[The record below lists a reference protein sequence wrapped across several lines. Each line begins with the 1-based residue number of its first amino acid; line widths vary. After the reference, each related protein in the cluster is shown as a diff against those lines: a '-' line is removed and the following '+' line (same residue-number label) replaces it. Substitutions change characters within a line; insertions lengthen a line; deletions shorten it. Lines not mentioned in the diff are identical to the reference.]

1 MAKMTRRMAEAKI
14 QETLNEYN
22 KKIEEA
28 KNYIDYLPLEGKKLV
43 ENYEKNLDNRKTL
56 LNKALEDKSFFETLT
71 DEQVFNLLRICQALI
86 KKFEL
91 VIKEDNNMIE
101 KKNNLDKA
109 MLLLEEFGDEKSQ
122 KAIREYKN
130 GKRSILF
137 GKLSKNTYGMT
148 KNLNS
153 IYTHIITN
161 DFEKDTIENQIQVAI
176 TLAHEF
182 KRNGVTNSINVE
194 TRDIVLEDTKIIE
207 SFANIYGEEIYKKFP
222 EYGILHYIKKIFGET
237 EVKDFADFAFDSTG
251 NYWKVNEAGDLIDD
265 GNTSKVFDAT
275 GKEVYSGS
283 TGRQGTLEAWL
294 NLDNAFV
301 SLLKPA
307 GYEYNGKQWSKN
319 PGKIDRGIIEKAHKG
334 GLLTDDQYKLIQLAA
349 GKSASNDDKSE
360 KIGFFKQILTD
371 YYKVKA
377 MQTQVQ
383 IDLADRAWEWLGRKW
398 NKWFGEKVEQ
408 TVLTVNVEN
417 NKEEVTEEKNKS
429 IKTSGNNL
437 YYKQP
442 VDFITIFSPQ
452 TMNEFI
458 QDENGSKCNLFL
470 EKVTSTLSEEIAKKI
485 LPNGIKSAAGLHK
498 EFQTNKNL
506 KMLNPESHWH
516 YDRTPKQLLESAKEA
531 AQKATDMANAGY
543 LVIAASPKY
552 ENYSAHVSFVISQ
565 DNKYNFDY
573 NPNLEYQKIYQGTTG
588 YDKHQQ
594 SSNTVLWDYPVF
606 LQAGNSTGIVPP
618 GSAFSRLLFNN
629 DKVDYYV
636 VKK

>member
-1 MAKMTRRMAEAKI
+1 MAKITRRMAEEKI
-14 QETLNEYN
+14 QKTLNEYN
-22 KKIEEA
+22 KKIEVA

-43 ENYEKNLDNRKTL
+43 ESYEKNVDNRKAL
-56 LNKALEDKSFFETLT
+56 LNKVVEDKSFFETLT
-71 DEQVFNLLRICQALI
+71 YEQVYRLLKICEELI
-86 KKFEL
+86 TKFDLE
-91 VIKEDNNMIE
+91 IKEDNKVLE
-101 KKNNLDKA
+101 QKNILDKA
-109 MLLLEEFGDEKSQ
+109 IILLEEYGDEKSQ

-137 GKLSKNTYGMT
+137 GKLSKNIYGIT
-148 KNLNS
+148 KNQNS
-153 IYTHIITN
+153 IFTHIITN
-161 DFEKDTIENQIQVAI
+161 EFEKDTIENQIQVAVI
-176 TLAHEF
+176 LAHEF
-182 KRNGVTNSINVE
+182 KRNEVSNSINAE

-207 SFANIYGEEIYKKFP
+207 SFANTYGEEIYKKFP

-237 EVKDFADFAFDSTG
+237 ELKDFADFAFDSTG
-251 NYWKVNEAGDLIDD
+251 NYWKVNEKGDLIDD
-265 GNTSKVFDAT
+265 GNTSKVFDKD
-275 GKEVYSGS
+275 GKEVYSGT
-283 TGRQGTLEAWL
+283 TGRQGLLEAWL
-294 NLDNAFV
+294 SLDNAFT

-307 GYEYNGKQWSKN
+307 GYEWDGKQWSKN
-319 PGKIDRGIIEKAHKG
+319 PGKIDRGIIEKAHNE
-334 GLLTDDQYKLIQLAA
+334 GLLTDDQYNLILLAA
-349 GKSASNDDKSE
+349 GQSTSN
-360 KIGFFKQILTD
+360 F
-371 YYKVKA
+371 VN
-377 MQTQVQ
+377 
-383 IDLADRAWEWLGRKW
+383 RALEWIGRKW

-417 NKEEVTEEKNKS
+417 SKEEGTEEKNKS

-442 VDFITIFSPQ
+442 VDFIKIFSPQ

>member
-22 KKIEEA
+22 EKIEEA

-56 LNKALEDKSFFETLT
+56 LNKAVEDKSFFETLT

-91 VIKEDNNMIE
+91 VIKEDNNMNE
-101 KKNNLDKA
+101 NLDKA

-130 GKRSILF
+130 GKRRILF

-161 DFEKDTIENQIQVAI
+161 DFEKDTIENQIRVAI

-237 EVKDFADFAFDSTG
+237 ELKDFADFAFDSTG

-265 GNTSKVFDAT
+265 GNTSKVFDTT

-319 PGKIDRGIIEKAHKG
+319 PGRIDCGIIEKAHKG

-383 IDLADRAWEWLGRKW
+383 IDLADRAWEWLGRKV
-398 NKWFGEKVEQ
+398 KYAKEKISSKMQ
-408 TVLTVNVEN
+408 LKKGGIDFSKALKANSDN
-417 NKEEVTEEKNKS
+417 EKNKYIQLNARFERVKNVKYS
-429 IKTSGNNL
+429 NDTTKIEYDSNYKPLESTSYLNCIGFVCYMYNISASYSVSNFDKYTQFSELKNIKKLNQLQIGDIITWEYESGKVDKNNKPIYEYHASIWKGNGEIWECMDPKGVRTRNYQGYYNYMNSEGMKIKTVK
-437 YYKQP
+437 YFRFK
-442 VDFITIFSPQ
+442 
-452 TMNEFI
+452 E
-458 QDENGSKCNLFL
+458 EN
-470 EKVTSTLSEEIAKKI
+470 
-485 LPNGIKSAAGLHK
+485 
-498 EFQTNKNL
+498 
-506 KMLNPESHWH
+506 
-516 YDRTPKQLLESAKEA
+516 
-531 AQKATDMANAGY
+531 
-543 LVIAASPKY
+543 
-552 ENYSAHVSFVISQ
+552 
-565 DNKYNFDY
+565 
-573 NPNLEYQKIYQGTTG
+573 
-588 YDKHQQ
+588 
-594 SSNTVLWDYPVF
+594 
-606 LQAGNSTGIVPP
+606 
-618 GSAFSRLLFNN
+618 
-629 DKVDYYV
+629 
-636 VKK
+636 

>member
-1 MAKMTRRMAEAKI
+1 MAEAKI

-22 KKIEEA
+22 EKIEEA

-56 LNKALEDKSFFETLT
+56 LNKAVEDKSFFETLT

-161 DFEKDTIENQIQVAI
+161 DFEKDTIENQIRVAI

-237 EVKDFADFAFDSTG
+237 ELKDFADFAFDSTG

-275 GKEVYSGS
+275 GKEIYSGS

-319 PGKIDRGIIEKAHKG
+319 PGRIDCGIIEKAHKG

-349 GKSASNDDKSE
+349 GKSASNDEKSE
-360 KIGFFKQILTD
+360 KIGLFKQILTD

-383 IDLADRAWEWLGRKW
+383 IDLADRAWEWLGRKV
-398 NKWFGEKVEQ
+398 KYAKEKISSKMQ
-408 TVLTVNVEN
+408 LKKGGIDFSKALKANSDN
-417 NKEEVTEEKNKS
+417 EKNKYIQLNARFERVKNVKYS
-429 IKTSGNNL
+429 NDTTKIEYDSNYKPLESTSYLNCIGFVCYMYNISASYSVSNFDKYTQFSELKNIKKLNQLQIGDIITWEYESGKVDKNNKPIYEYHASIWKGNGEIWECMDPNGVRTRNYQKYYDYMNSHDMKIKTVKYFRLKEGN
-437 YYKQP
+437 K
-442 VDFITIFSPQ
+442 
-452 TMNEFI
+452 
-458 QDENGSKCNLFL
+458 
-470 EKVTSTLSEEIAKKI
+470 
-485 LPNGIKSAAGLHK
+485 
-498 EFQTNKNL
+498 
-506 KMLNPESHWH
+506 
-516 YDRTPKQLLESAKEA
+516 
-531 AQKATDMANAGY
+531 
-543 LVIAASPKY
+543 
-552 ENYSAHVSFVISQ
+552 
-565 DNKYNFDY
+565 
-573 NPNLEYQKIYQGTTG
+573 
-588 YDKHQQ
+588 
-594 SSNTVLWDYPVF
+594 
-606 LQAGNSTGIVPP
+606 
-618 GSAFSRLLFNN
+618 
-629 DKVDYYV
+629 
-636 VKK
+636 

>member
-56 LNKALEDKSFFETLT
+56 LNKAAEDKSFFETLT
-71 DEQVFNLLRICQALI
+71 DEQLFNLLRICQALI

-161 DFEKDTIENQIQVAI
+161 DFEKDTIENQIRVAI

-207 SFANIYGEEIYKKFP
+207 SFASIYGEEIYKKFP

-237 EVKDFADFAFDSTG
+237 ELKDFADFAFDSTG

-265 GNTSKVFDAT
+265 GNTSKVFDTT

-319 PGKIDRGIIEKAHKG
+319 PGRIDCGIIEKAHKG

-360 KIGFFKQILTD
+360 KIGLFKQILTD

-383 IDLADRAWEWLGRKW
+383 IDLADRAWEWLGRKVKYAKEKISSKMQLKKGGTDFSKALKA
-398 NKWFGEKVEQ
+398 NEKIKEDKKWGNNEHHCDEYCEAVLKAAGKLPSDWPGTDYKVSY
-408 TVLTVNVEN
+408 NDN
-417 NKEEVTEEKNKS
+417 GKNKKS
-429 IKTSGNNL
+429 FMVYYRSKLKNSPEPGWNIILMDGHNRSG
-437 YYKQP
+437 
-442 VDFITIFSPQ
+442 
-452 TMNEFI
+452 
-458 QDENGSKCNLFL
+458 LFL
-470 EKVTSTLSEEIAKKI
+470 APHMVIMYLRDDGLIDFSHYTSDTVVEPRIGWTLKEMTDTGKGQYERFGYSNFKY
-485 LPNGIKSAAGLHK
+485 LPLGK
-498 EFQTNKNL
+498 
-506 KMLNPESHWH
+506 
-516 YDRTPKQLLESAKEA
+516 
-531 AQKATDMANAGY
+531 
-543 LVIAASPKY
+543 
-552 ENYSAHVSFVISQ
+552 
-565 DNKYNFDY
+565 
-573 NPNLEYQKIYQGTTG
+573 
-588 YDKHQQ
+588 
-594 SSNTVLWDYPVF
+594 
-606 LQAGNSTGIVPP
+606 
-618 GSAFSRLLFNN
+618 
-629 DKVDYYV
+629 
-636 VKK
+636 

>member
-22 KKIEEA
+22 EKIEEA

-56 LNKALEDKSFFETLT
+56 LNKAAEDKSFFETLT

-91 VIKEDNNMIE
+91 VIKEDNNMNE
-101 KKNNLDKA
+101 NLDKA

-130 GKRSILF
+130 GKRRILF

-161 DFEKDTIENQIQVAI
+161 DFEKDTIENQIRVAI

-237 EVKDFADFAFDSTG
+237 ELKDFADFAFDSTG

-265 GNTSKVFDAT
+265 GNTSKVFDTT

-319 PGKIDRGIIEKAHKG
+319 PGRIDCGIIEKAHKG

-383 IDLADRAWEWLGRKW
+383 IDLADRAWEWLGRKV
-398 NKWFGEKVEQ
+398 KYAKEKISSKMQ
-408 TVLTVNVEN
+408 LKKGGIDFSKALKANSDN
-417 NKEEVTEEKNKS
+417 EKNKYIQLNARFERVKNVKYS
-429 IKTSGNNL
+429 NDTTKIEYDSNYKPLESTSYLNCIGFVCYMYNISASYSVSNFDKYTQFSELKNIKKLNQLQIGDIITWEYESGKVDKNNKPIYEYHASIWKGNGEIWECMDPKGVRTRNYQGYYNYMNSEGMKIKTVK
-437 YYKQP
+437 YFRFK
-442 VDFITIFSPQ
+442 
-452 TMNEFI
+452 E
-458 QDENGSKCNLFL
+458 EN
-470 EKVTSTLSEEIAKKI
+470 
-485 LPNGIKSAAGLHK
+485 
-498 EFQTNKNL
+498 
-506 KMLNPESHWH
+506 
-516 YDRTPKQLLESAKEA
+516 
-531 AQKATDMANAGY
+531 
-543 LVIAASPKY
+543 
-552 ENYSAHVSFVISQ
+552 
-565 DNKYNFDY
+565 
-573 NPNLEYQKIYQGTTG
+573 
-588 YDKHQQ
+588 
-594 SSNTVLWDYPVF
+594 
-606 LQAGNSTGIVPP
+606 
-618 GSAFSRLLFNN
+618 
-629 DKVDYYV
+629 
-636 VKK
+636 

>member
-56 LNKALEDKSFFETLT
+56 LNKAVEDKSFFETLT

-161 DFEKDTIENQIQVAI
+161 DFEKDTIENQIRVAI

-207 SFANIYGEEIYKKFP
+207 SFASIYGEEIYKKFP

-237 EVKDFADFAFDSTG
+237 ELKDFADFAFDSTG

-265 GNTSKVFDAT
+265 GNTSKVFDTT

-319 PGKIDRGIIEKAHKG
+319 PGRIDCGIIEKAHKG

-360 KIGFFKQILTD
+360 KIGLFKQILTD

-383 IDLADRAWEWLGRKW
+383 IDLADRAWEWLGRKV
-398 NKWFGEKVEQ
+398 KYAKEKISSKIQ
-408 TVLTVNVEN
+408 F
-417 NKEEVTEEKNKS
+417 KREETDFLKALKANSDNEKNKYIQLNARFERVKNVKYS
-429 IKTSGNNL
+429 NDTTKIEYDSNYKPLESTSYLNCIGFVCYMYNISASYSVSNFDKYTQFSELKNIKKLNQLQIGDIITWEYESGKVDKNNKPIYEYHASIWKGNGEIWECMDPNGVRTRNYQKYYDYMNSHDMKIKTVKYFRLKEGN
-437 YYKQP
+437 K
-442 VDFITIFSPQ
+442 
-452 TMNEFI
+452 
-458 QDENGSKCNLFL
+458 
-470 EKVTSTLSEEIAKKI
+470 
-485 LPNGIKSAAGLHK
+485 
-498 EFQTNKNL
+498 
-506 KMLNPESHWH
+506 
-516 YDRTPKQLLESAKEA
+516 
-531 AQKATDMANAGY
+531 
-543 LVIAASPKY
+543 
-552 ENYSAHVSFVISQ
+552 
-565 DNKYNFDY
+565 
-573 NPNLEYQKIYQGTTG
+573 
-588 YDKHQQ
+588 
-594 SSNTVLWDYPVF
+594 
-606 LQAGNSTGIVPP
+606 
-618 GSAFSRLLFNN
+618 
-629 DKVDYYV
+629 
-636 VKK
+636 

>member
-56 LNKALEDKSFFETLT
+56 LNKAAEDKSFFETLT

-91 VIKEDNNMIE
+91 VIKKDNNMNE

-130 GKRSILF
+130 GKRRILF

-161 DFEKDTIENQIQVAI
+161 DFEKDTIENQIRVAI

-237 EVKDFADFAFDSTG
+237 ELKDFADFAFDSTG

-265 GNTSKVFDAT
+265 GNTSKVFDTT

-319 PGKIDRGIIEKAHKG
+319 PGRIDCSIIEKAHKG

-360 KIGFFKQILTD
+360 KIGLFKQILTD
-371 YYKVKA
+371 YYKVKT

-383 IDLADRAWEWLGRKW
+383 IDLADRAWEWLGRKV
-398 NKWFGEKVEQ
+398 KYAKEKISSKIQ
-408 TVLTVNVEN
+408 F
-417 NKEEVTEEKNKS
+417 KREETDFLKALKANSDNEKNKYIQLNARFERVKNVKYSNDTTKIEYDSNYKPLESTSYLNCIGFVCYMYNISASYSVSNFDKYTQFSELKNIKKLNQLQIGDIITWEYESGKVDKNNKPIYEYHAS
-429 IKTSGNNL
+429 IWKGNDEIWECMDPNGVRTRQYST
-437 YYKQP
+437 YYKW
-442 VDFITIFSPQ
+442 
-452 TMNEFI
+452 MNEHNHKI
-458 QDENGSKCNLFL
+458 N
-470 EKVTSTLSEEIAKKI
+470 KVKYFRF
-485 LPNGIKSAAGLHK
+485 K
-498 EFQTNKNL
+498 E
-506 KMLNPESHWH
+506 S
-516 YDRTPKQLLESAKEA
+516 
-531 AQKATDMANAGY
+531 
-543 LVIAASPKY
+543 
-552 ENYSAHVSFVISQ
+552 
-565 DNKYNFDY
+565 
-573 NPNLEYQKIYQGTTG
+573 
-588 YDKHQQ
+588 
-594 SSNTVLWDYPVF
+594 
-606 LQAGNSTGIVPP
+606 
-618 GSAFSRLLFNN
+618 
-629 DKVDYYV
+629 
-636 VKK
+636 